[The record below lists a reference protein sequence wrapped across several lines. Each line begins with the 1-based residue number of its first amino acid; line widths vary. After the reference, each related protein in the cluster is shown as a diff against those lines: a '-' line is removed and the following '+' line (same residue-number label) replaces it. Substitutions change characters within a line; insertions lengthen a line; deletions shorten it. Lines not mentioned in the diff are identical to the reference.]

1 VIWLVWALP
10 FLLLVRLARQR
21 PHLREHPPL
30 TDGPLVS
37 IIVPARNEEETI
49 ETVITSVLASQY
61 RNLELLIVDDRSTD
75 ATASK
80 VESRKT
86 EDSRL
91 RLIHGEELP
100 DGWYGKPWA
109 CVQGARAAR
118 GEILLFT
125 DADTKHE
132 PELLGRSVSALQRTG
147 VDLVTVSPHQACLT
161 FWERVVMPQVW
172 VLLGFRFHPSVV
184 TRAKRAW
191 DVIANGQYIMTT
203 RAAYETV
210 GTHAIVKAEVAEDLM
225 LAQQYHRAGKRIWF
239 GFADRYMTTRMY
251 RGLAHLI
258 EGWSKNVYLGGR
270 ASFPGQ
276 PVLQALV
283 PFALGGA
290 MIYWLVPPLLWA
302 TGAMGLLSPWFTQQM
317 LWATA
322 SSAVFWT
329 LIMIGMR
336 IPFWLG
342 VCYPLGALM
351 TLYIVVRSTL
361 RGERRVE
368 WKGRTYDQSINQQ
381 ASGGS
386 EAP

>member
-1 VIWLVWALP
+1 MLWLIWLLP
-10 FLLLVRLARQR
+10 FVMLVRLARR
-21 PHLREHPPL
+21 HPNLRDYPAL

-37 IIVPARNEEETI
+37 VIVPARNEAESI

-75 ATASK
+75 GTAAI
-80 VESRKT
+80 VESLKSK
-86 EDSRL
+86 DARL

-118 GEILLFT
+118 GDILLFT

-132 PELLGRSVSALQRTG
+132 PELLGRSVSTLQQTG
-147 VDLVTVSPHQACLT
+147 FDIVTVSPHQACLT

-203 RAAYETV
+203 RTAYTDV
-210 GTHAIVKAEVAEDLM
+210 GTHEVVRSKVAEDLM
-225 LAQQYHRAGKRIWF
+225 LAQRYHQAGKRIWF
-239 GFADRYMTTRMY
+239 GFASQDMTTRMY
-251 RGLAHLI
+251 RNLSHLI

-270 ASFPGQ
+270 ASFPGS
-276 PVLQALV
+276 PLLQELV
-283 PFALGGA
+283 PVALGGA
-290 MIYWLVPPLLWA
+290 MVFWLLPPILWA
-302 TGAMGLLSPWFTQQM
+302 LGSAGLLSPWITQQGM
-317 LWATA
+317 WATGA
-322 SSAVFWT
+322 CALFWT
-329 LIMIGMR
+329 LISIGMR

-342 VCYPLGALM
+342 VCYPAGALM
-351 TLYIVVRSTL
+351 TLYIVIRSTV
-361 RGERRVE
+361 RGHKRVE
-368 WKGRTYDQSINQQ
+368 WKGRTYGAAINQPGNGE
-381 ASGGS
+381 SGS
-386 EAP
+386 R